1 MQFNRSTFQWWR
13 SSCSFWRYDINELDK
28 LKKEEQHFGIIHLNI
43 VSLNKYFDDLS
54 NFLASLTFKYPI
66 IGLSEHIIGTSEPI
80 NNTDISGYVFC
91 YNKTKCFHGGTGV
104 FISEKFSFT
113 KCD

>member
-1 MQFNRSTFQWWR
+1 M
-13 SSCSFWRYDINELDK
+13 
-28 LKKEEQHFGIIHLNI
+28 
-43 VSLNKYFDDLS
+43 
-54 NFLASLTFKYPI
+54 TFKYPI
-66 IGLSEHIIGTSEPI
+66 IGLSEHIIGTSTPI

-91 YNKTKCFHGGTGV
+91 YNKTKRFHGGAGV